1 MARRR
6 STRKR
11 KRFEAPSIPVLWPGT
26 RRQSARA
33 SSSARGRGTA
43 GSAQKG
49 KRSGHGWLRKLTARW
64 GFSHYMAGLFAVMGI
79 IGLFILFTNPHFAIV
94 APQVEG
100 LQTLDAAQVL
110 RTAHL
115 DRANIFTLDVDQVA
129 ARVQLLPRVKRA
141 RVRLGLPNRAVI
153 FIIERDPVLL
163 YVREGELW
171 GVDEEGHLFPLG
183 DDIRTDLPALLD
195 DDASASDGHTMDA
208 RLVQAVVQ
216 LHQKAPD
223 LKEFRYRREYGLYFL
238 SPEGWRV
245 YLGDAQQME
254 AKLAR
259 WETIHRQLL
268 RQKRPVQ
275 DVDLRSRHIYV
286 R

>member
-11 KRFEAPSIPVLWPGT
+11 KRFGTPSIPVLLPGT
-26 RRQSARA
+26 RRQSAQA
-33 SSSARGRGTA
+33 SSSARARTA
-43 GSAQKG
+43 SGSARTG
-49 KRSGHGWLRKLTARW
+49 KRSGHPWLRKLTARW
-64 GFSHYMAGLFAVMGI
+64 VFSHYMAGLLAVIGI
-79 IGLFILFTNPHFAIV
+79 TGLFFLFTDPHFTIV

-100 LQTLDAAQVL
+100 LQSLDTAQVL
-110 RTAHL
+110 RTARL
-115 DRANIFTLDVDQVA
+115 DQANVFTLDVDQVA
-129 ARVQLLPRVKRA
+129 ARLQLLPRVKRA
-141 RVRLGLPNRAVI
+141 RVRLGLPNRALI
-153 FIIERDPVLL
+153 LITERDPVLL

-171 GVDEEGHLFPLG
+171 GVDEEGHLFSLG

-195 DDASASDGHTMDA
+195 DDASASDGHTMDV

-223 LKEFRYRREYGLYFL
+223 LKEFRYRRKYGLYFL

-245 YLGDAQQME
+245 YLGDARQME

-259 WETIHRQLL
+259 WEAMHQQLL
-268 RQKRPVQ
+268 QQKRPVQ
-275 DVDLRSRHIYV
+275 EVDLRSKHIYV